1 MSRLL
6 MFMLLYVCN
15 TLNFSSLPLAAGGIL
30 KLSSDVLHPH
40 SKTVRFASDATL
52 ALSPPKVGGGG
63 DAIAKRLRRRA
74 NSVPDLSSS
83 TAPRLQPLGSSV
95 GLDAE
100 GSELLSPALTE
111 SLFPGLPPTV
121 HFPMADEECEC
132 QHKQCLYVCVYIRV
146 YVHMYACTYIPVYCT
161 YVCVYVRTNVLS
173 IYSLC

>member
-1 MSRLL
+1 

-15 TLNFSSLPLAAGGIL
+15 TLNFSLPLPAGGIL

-40 SKTVRFASDATL
+40 SKTVRFASDVTL
-52 ALSPPKVGGGG
+52 ALSPPKAGGGG
-63 DAIAKRLRRRA
+63 DAIAKRPRRRA

-83 TAPRLQPLGSSV
+83 MAPRLQPLGSSV

-132 QHKQCLYVCVYIRV
+132 QHNNVCMYVCT
-146 YVHMYACTYIPVYCT
+146 YVCTHVCMYVPLYCT
-161 YVCVYVRTNVLS
+161 YMCVYVRTYVLTYILFVLS
-173 IYSLC
+173 AYMR